1 MNDRDEWTVGGCL
14 ALILLLAMVAL
25 VFLDLGIRCYEESII
40 KPRCHAL
47 GYDVVYTS
55 QSYPFAPRL
64 HYCVTYG
71 LEPRIEYVGTLRE
84 LAGQ

>member
-14 ALILLLAMVAL
+14 AVIMAIAVMVFGFVDL
-25 VFLDLGIRCYEESII
+25 VIVHYERGII
-40 KPRCHAL
+40 KPHCQSL
-47 GYDVVYTS
+47 GYETIDTR
-55 QSYPFAPRL
+55 QNPRNQRIY
-64 HYCVTYG
+64 YCVTYG